1 MNRLTAFLLLT
12 LPLTLSFAQAAG
24 LMGAPLDILAE
35 RGRIQS
41 ERDAGE
47 ARFIEQESACYAKF
61 AVTDCLREVGL
72 RRRHL
77 NDDLRR
83 QTVVLNDMERRKKAL
98 LKMDQT
104 ELKSLSKTTD

>member
-1 MNRLTAFLLLT
+1 MNRLTALWLLT
-12 LPLTLSFAQAAG
+12 LPLTLSFAQAVDTV
-24 LMGAPLDILAE
+24 GAPLDILAE
-35 RGRIQS
+35 RVRIQA

-47 ARFIEQESACYAKF
+47 ARFIEQEAACYAKF
-61 AVTDCLREVGL
+61 AVTDCLQEV
-72 RRRHL
+72 RSQRRHL

-104 ELKSLSKTTD
+104 ELKSSSKTTD